1 MASSSS
7 FTPRRSER
15 IANKPK
21 VSYKEESWSYSDAF
35 RTPVNKRTDIQ
46 KMLVNEA
53 MENIN
58 KAQKIAYTNVLKR
71 REEELARILK
81 SSKKYTPCLQ
91 HGCAC
96 TSSPPPSFGS
106 SATSSIPPITKKKEI
121 TAPSAAGA
129 FAPAAV
135 GVKTP
140 SPSSVPLVPKKSSE
154 EIVRDTMTM
163 LNSLLPQDK
172 IIDVLIQSIKS
183 RGIEIP
189 AWLEEDDDDEDYLPS
204 DEEEFTQEEVDRLM
218 ELNGYY

>member
-21 VSYKEESWSYSDAF
+21 VSYKEESWSYADAF
-35 RTPVNKRTDIQ
+35 RTPVDKRTDVQ

-71 REEELARILK
+71 RAEERDRILK
-81 SSKKYTPCLQ
+81 SSKKYTPCLKA
-91 HGCAC
+91 GCAC
-96 TSSPPPSFGS
+96 TLSPPPSFGS
-106 SATSSIPPITKKKEI
+106 SAPSSIPPITKKKEI
-121 TAPSAAGA
+121 TAPSPASA
-129 FAPAAV
+129 F
-135 GVKTP
+135 P
-140 SPSSVPLVPKKSSE
+140 SVPKKSSE
-154 EIVRDTMTM
+154 EIVKDTMTM

-189 AWLEEDDDDEDYLPS
+189 SWLEEDDEDILS
-204 DEEEFTQEEVDRLM
+204 DDEEEEEELSEEDLEMMIDMSRERLS
-218 ELNGYY
+218 ERRNKNRF